1 MADPGKRT
9 PAGAI
14 AAVAAAL
21 CWIVATAS
29 AAHAAEQYAVNTP
42 APVSM
47 LLNAGDS
54 VFVVLRGG
62 ATYKLSRC
70 EKATVCLKAS
80 QLSGLA
86 PKAPANGLP
95 DGRIARASNG
105 DIRQAWYGRPTTR
118 YGHAVLGDGIEAGS
132 LVARDAAG
140 RTHEFVLPETHVF
153 EDITPRIAD
162 LDGDGRNEIVAI
174 RSSLRRGG
182 AVAVYG
188 LRDGELRLLD
198 ASAEIG
204 RSRRWLNV
212 AGIANYLGSGR
223 PVVAWIETPHIGGVL
238 KMATFENGKLRRF
251 GKNRSGFSNHFIGSR
266 EQELSAT
273 GDFTGDGRLDL
284 ALPSADRKS
293 LVIVSERGTSKT
305 RLPARV
311 ATALANIG
319 GVIVTAAENGDLLV
333 VIP

>member
-1 MADPGKRT
+1 MRRLAALAVLAALLGT
-9 PAGAI
+9 GSASAGQVSKI
-14 AAVAAAL
+14 KTDGPVAAVAETSSGA
-21 CWIVATAS
+21 
-29 AAHAAEQYAVNTP
+29 
-42 APVSM
+42 
-47 LLNAGDS
+47 
-54 VFVVLRGG
+54 FVVLRGG

-95 DGRIARASNG
+95 DGRIARASSG
-105 DIRQAWYGRPTTR
+105 DIRQTWYGRPTTR

-132 LVARDAAG
+132 LLARDAGG

-204 RSRRWLNV
+204 RRRRWLNV

-223 PVVAWIETPHIGGVL
+223 PVVAWVETPHIGGVL

-293 LVIVSERGTSKT
+293 LVIVSERGTSRT
-305 RLPARV
+305 RLPGRV
-311 ATALANIG
+311 AAALANVG
-319 GVIVTAAENGDLLV
+319 GVIVTADENGDLLV

>member
-1 MADPGKRT
+1 MRRLAALAVLAALLGTGSASAGQVAKIRT
-9 PAGAI
+9 YGPV
-14 AAVAAAL
+14 AAVAETSSGA
-21 CWIVATAS
+21 
-29 AAHAAEQYAVNTP
+29 
-42 APVSM
+42 
-47 LLNAGDS
+47 
-54 VFVVLRGG
+54 FVVLRGG

-70 EKATVCLKAS
+70 EKAIVCLKAS

-95 DGRIARASNG
+95 DGRIARASSG

-198 ASAEIG
+198 ASEEIG

-212 AGIANYLGSGR
+212 AGIANYLGSSR
-223 PVVAWIETPHIGGVL
+223 PVVAWVETPHLGGVL

-293 LVIVSERGTSKT
+293 LVIVSERGTSRT
-305 RLPARV
+305 RLPGRV
-311 ATALANIG
+311 AAALANVG
-319 GVIVTAAENGDLLV
+319 GVIVTADENGDLLF